1 MVPWPSMTISLREH
15 IATRYAL
22 ERRVTTGARE
32 IRERAHLSCAEVAD
46 RLGVSPATVT
56 RWELGLRTPR
66 GTLLR
71 RYVRLLD
78 EMEAA
83 IKENGHA

>member
-1 MVPWPSMTISLREH
+1 MSTVREQISTRYRLERLVKSGQARQLRES
-15 IATRYAL
+15 
-22 ERRVTTGARE
+22 ARF
-32 IRERAHLSCAEVAD
+32 SCIQVAD

-56 RWELGLRTPR
+56 RWELGQRTPR
-66 GTLLR
+66 GRLLS

-83 IKENGHA
+83 IKENGHG